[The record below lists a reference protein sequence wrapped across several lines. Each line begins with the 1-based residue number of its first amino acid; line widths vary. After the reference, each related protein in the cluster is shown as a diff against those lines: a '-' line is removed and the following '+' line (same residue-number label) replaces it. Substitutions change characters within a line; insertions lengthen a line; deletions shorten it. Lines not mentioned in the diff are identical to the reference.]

1 MSLSI
6 NHYIAHPLLL
16 LAALM
21 VSGCESM
28 YYKTMEQVGV
38 HKRDILVDRVEGAR
52 DAQQDGKEQFQSAL
66 EKFSDM
72 LNYSGGDLE
81 ATYDKLNREYENSQT
96 KAERVSARIDD
107 VENVAGDLFD
117 EWDTEL
123 DQYSSAQL
131 RNSSEQKLRDTR
143 RHYSQMITAMR
154 KAESKMAPVLAALK
168 DQVLYLKHN
177 LNAAAI
183 SSLQQEFSTIKVDIS
198 ALIQEME
205 TSIDEADAFL
215 QTLG

>member
-21 VSGCESM
+21 ISGCESM